1 MLTHAV
7 LPRSPGGGD
16 CCLPFADEETE
27 ARYVSTLSPRS
38 ASRGNQG
45 SLSLAG
51 CVLATSG
58 MRFFPALKICG
69 SFNFFPVIFSFL
81 SLLLSCPSFSDSY
94 TSSALPRSP
103 LRVFLSFS
111 FSLPLILVSLWLS
124 PCLLCLLSS
133 ARSLSVCISLSLLL
147 DSLSLSCH
155 VSVLPFSP
163 LFSSSFS
170 SSPPSS
176 LSPFSHEFLPTMIK
190 HFCLEKYVSGNSLL
204 VLAWRNLTSQAPGLL
219 CTLLRTSTDRG
230 TKAPSCETQNPGNGP
245 RPPRSQPVPLSLW
258 EQSAGQAS

>member
-27 ARYVSTLSPRS
+27 ARYVSTLSPGS

-69 SFNFFPVIFSFL
+69 SFYFFPVLFSFL

-147 DSLSLSCH
+147 DSLSLAMSLF
-155 VSVLPFSP
+155 SLSLLSSP
-163 LFSSSFS
+163 L
-170 SSPPSS
+170 PS
-176 LSPFSHEFLPTMIK
+176 LP
-190 HFCLEKYVSGNSLL
+190 LPL
-204 VLAWRNLTSQAPGLL
+204 
-219 CTLLRTSTDRG
+219 
-230 TKAPSCETQNPGNGP
+230 
-245 RPPRSQPVPLSLW
+245 PLSLPSLTNSY
-258 EQSAGQAS
+258 QP